1 MNSDEDDCDCTH
13 DANQC
18 NEINQIKQLYGSHL
32 NGLNSSD
39 FQIDESSSN
48 PEKRTDGNRTKRSKS
63 CVDSS
68 SYMSQFQMGK
78 KSIPQE
84 KARRLGV
91 WRPVSTFVTN
101 LQSKLRNQ
109 SNAPKADQ
117 LTRFETKPSIIDHFG
132 RFDVGHPSGC
142 NSSIADVSMEGEYD
156 FYPDIMQT
164 AGLSAN
170 EQDTCEYDGNNYG
183 NRVKFLQYMEND
195 NLSKTCTGSANTP
208 VLVRLNVSGTV
219 FHVRHSTLKRDPFV
233 YGKMLEDAIWVAQTR
248 EYFFERDPEVFR
260 FILSYLRRGE
270 LHLPQGMCGPL
281 VEKELDDW
289 GIALGLD
296 IQRCCLGP
304 VMESKS
310 KMESLQK
317 FEHKLEP
324 ASIRPDYWIQSYKWQ
339 AFRENVW
346 SIIDISTKRVSARL
360 STHRNARQET
370 TNPLFPCDYNK
381 TNRNNIQLSMNE
393 GTADS
398 NQKTLDP
405 HDLCKQVANP
415 VAQQSH
421 PHPYAEQNSQG
432 QDSLNN
438 QQINHI
444 SVVSCPQETPPSNLP
459 TMNSIN
465 ADCNPELS
473 KFRPIWRSASSTESE
488 AKYITWLRRLYL
500 IYETLIVTSAVGVFM
515 MSTVKDF
522 REPFYLSSSAMPNGT
537 SLDNFPNP
545 SVQIP
550 VSRRTNSSQLTL
562 PAKWLVQMDIFF
574 SIAITI
580 DVLIRMVFCP
590 CFLVW
595 LFSVSTLI
603 DILSL
608 VPFYC
613 EFIFYELVY
622 NSNYD
627 DPQAVSWILSVL
639 RVEEYFVILKVFV
652 VLRLFRVLRRHRGT
666 RVLLYTI
673 RTTIADVSIIV
684 VLILESALFFGAAIY
699 FVDKSFPDIPQGFWW
714 ALITMSTVGY
724 GDLVPKNTWGYIVAT
739 ACIILGALLMSYTIP
754 VLVNH
759 FLLYYAHADQLYM
772 VKQLHRTA
780 KRKIR
785 NRRMSRYLH
794 KALASAKTFV
804 NATIDKKNSTTI
816 THSTDKGNTVINH

>member
-1 MNSDEDDCDCTH
+1 
-13 DANQC
+13 
-18 NEINQIKQLYGSHL
+18 
-32 NGLNSSD
+32 
-39 FQIDESSSN
+39 
-48 PEKRTDGNRTKRSKS
+48 
-63 CVDSS
+63 
-68 SYMSQFQMGK
+68 
-78 KSIPQE
+78 
-84 KARRLGV
+84 
-91 WRPVSTFVTN
+91 
-101 LQSKLRNQ
+101 
-109 SNAPKADQ
+109 
-117 LTRFETKPSIIDHFG
+117 
-132 RFDVGHPSGC
+132 
-142 NSSIADVSMEGEYD
+142 
-156 FYPDIMQT
+156 
-164 AGLSAN
+164 
-170 EQDTCEYDGNNYG
+170 
-183 NRVKFLQYMEND
+183 
-195 NLSKTCTGSANTP
+195 
-208 VLVRLNVSGTV
+208 
-219 FHVRHSTLKRDPFV
+219 
-233 YGKMLEDAIWVAQTR
+233 
-248 EYFFERDPEVFR
+248 
-260 FILSYLRRGE
+260 
-270 LHLPQGMCGPL
+270 
-281 VEKELDDW
+281 
-289 GIALGLD
+289 
-296 IQRCCLGP
+296 
-304 VMESKS
+304 
-310 KMESLQK
+310 
-317 FEHKLEP
+317 
-324 ASIRPDYWIQSYKWQ
+324 
-339 AFRENVW
+339 
-346 SIIDISTKRVSARL
+346 
-360 STHRNARQET
+360 
-370 TNPLFPCDYNK
+370 
-381 TNRNNIQLSMNE
+381 
-393 GTADS
+393 
-398 NQKTLDP
+398 
-405 HDLCKQVANP
+405 
-415 VAQQSH
+415 
-421 PHPYAEQNSQG
+421 
-432 QDSLNN
+432 
-438 QQINHI
+438 
-444 SVVSCPQETPPSNLP
+444 
-459 TMNSIN
+459 
-465 ADCNPELS
+465 

-580 DVLIRMVFCP
+580 DVLI
-590 CFLVW
+590 L
-595 LFSVSTLI
+595 
-603 DILSL
+603 
-608 VPFYC
+608 
-613 EFIFYELVY
+613 Y